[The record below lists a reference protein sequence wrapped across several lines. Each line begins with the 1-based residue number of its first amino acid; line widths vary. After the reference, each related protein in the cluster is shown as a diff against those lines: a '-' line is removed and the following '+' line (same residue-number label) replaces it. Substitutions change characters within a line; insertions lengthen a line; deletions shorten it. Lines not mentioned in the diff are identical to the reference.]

1 MEQVWSRYGA
11 GMEQTL
17 KHFLEERV
25 FLPKNFYLGKVAFV
39 QIPFP
44 SFGKRLL
51 SKCNPS
57 LQIKEHQ
64 PLPKANNKDKQ
75 LDPSIPKLKQA
86 FKGINIPMPSNSSPI
101 PSSTKKESR
110 FERAST
116 PSHGSWPKLE
126 QHSPITPKGGQATNS
141 SNSGIIFAP

>member
-1 MEQVWSRYGA
+1 VEQVWNKLLNPFSKR
-11 GMEQTL
+11 
-17 KHFLEERV
+17 KCFI
-25 FLPKNFYLGKVAFV
+25 PKNFYLGKAVFV

-57 LQIKEHQ
+57 LQIKLHQ
-64 PLPKANNKDKQ
+64 PLPKANSKAKQ

-101 PSSTKKESR
+101 PIRTKIERKSEST
-110 FERAST
+110 AI
-116 PSHGSWPKLE
+116 PSHGSRPKLE
-126 QHSPITPKGGQATNS
+126 QPSPITPKGQATNS
-141 SNSGIIFAP
+141 SNSEIIFAP